1 MPKKTIDPRNVYELI
16 ESDTEDLMV
25 LIYASETQPQSPFF
39 QINEKRKTIELYRA
53 KNDLIIINNLKSETI
68 EKLRNISQLYICEM
82 KYNEDPNAENEVIYA
97 YTAQK
102 REPATDK
109 KEETL
114 SEKARKARELITK
127 KSSGTNQ

>member
-1 MPKKTIDPRNVYELI
+1 MQKKTIDPRNVYELI

-39 QINEKRKTIELYRA
+39 KINEKRKTIELYRA

-68 EKLRNISQLYICEM
+68 EKLRNISQIYICEM
-82 KYNEDPNAENEVIYA
+82 KYNEDPNAENEIIYA

>member
-82 KYNEDPNAENEVIYA
+82 KYNEDPNAKNEMIYA